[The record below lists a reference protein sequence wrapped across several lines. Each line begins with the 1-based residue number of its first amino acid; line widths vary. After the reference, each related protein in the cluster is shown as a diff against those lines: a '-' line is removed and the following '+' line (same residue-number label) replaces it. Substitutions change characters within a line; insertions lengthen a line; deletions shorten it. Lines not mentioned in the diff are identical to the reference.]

1 MIGTLILL
9 AFSIMNLGFGIHE
22 FYFEKLKPNIF
33 WGIIYC
39 WLSGVCF
46 MASIL
51 VEDSPKKPNPVK
63 YKQVISYEFSNGK
76 YLPSDSAY
84 IIE

>member
-1 MIGTLILL
+1 MIGTIILL

-22 FYFEKLKPNIF
+22 FYFEKQQRIF
-33 WGIIYC
+33 WGIVFC

-46 MASIL
+46 MGAIL

-63 YKQVISYEFSNGK
+63 YKQVISYKLTDGK
-76 YLPSDSAY
+76 YLLLDTTY
-84 IIE
+84 IKE